1 MFLAKTLTTATILT
15 LKFSGIISYDLSAFP
30 LMGLE
35 VTFMIYL
42 IIKRPYDSGL
52 MNLGGFFCQFSA
64 VYAFGLSLLNTYF
77 TFFFTEETD
86 VLLVFVLQGLLL
98 LSVIFTFIRII
109 KSYCNSW
116 RKCFREKDEKC
127 QENLADNYKISSVK
141 KGQKQAK

>member
-1 MFLAKTLTTATILT
+1 
-15 LKFSGIISYDLSAFP
+15 
-30 LMGLE
+30 MGLE

-52 MNLGGFFCQFSA
+52 MNLGAVFCQFSA

-77 TFFFTEETD
+77 TFTEEID

-98 LSVIFTFIRII
+98 LSAMFTFIRVI
-109 KSYCNSW
+109 KSYCNSG

-127 QENLADNYKISSVK
+127 Q
-141 KGQKQAK
+141 